1 METVSG
7 PKGEVSCVRRH
18 PPGQVALAC
27 VASSRQAVSTL
38 GRSSLTLGSMAMAGF
53 GQKRPIRT
61 HHQAAPTESISVSCS
76 WA

>member
-53 GQKRPIRT
+53 GQKQPFT
-61 HHQAAPTESISVSCS
+61 
-76 WA
+76 